1 MRSHSGRDTEWQGL
15 EHLGEHLHD
24 SAGGM
29 LEMVENHAGSEL
41 VLGMTVLYWVTAQP
55 KILQTSL
62 AFWVESPN
70 PCHSSQDLL

>member
-1 MRSHSGRDTEWQGL
+1 MTVL
-15 EHLGEHLHD
+15 K
-24 SAGGM
+24 GGWRWWRTM
-29 LEMVENHAGSEL
+29 GGSEL